1 MQIRSGH
8 HFADDRPCCAHRG
21 LKEGGAQVSGP
32 TKTNLLDVARKAGVS
47 QTTVSR
53 YFNEPGKIREETRKR
68 ISQAIADL
76 DFVPSMTAR
85 TLAMSR
91 SHTIG
96 AIVPTFDH
104 ALFARELNDMAD
116 QLFKAGYALIIAS
129 DQYEPG
135 QETDLVRTMIARNVD
150 GLLLVG
156 LEREPGIYDLL
167 DRRGIPY
174 VTTWTIDREV
184 SRPQVGADKFAAAHA
199 IADHLLDLGHK
210 RFAVI
215 EFPVANNDRART
227 RLRGFRTAIE
237 ARGLSLPNEVV
248 FEEPPAYEA
257 GGRILRSILES
268 NAPPTALLCGTDVF
282 AIGALL
288 EAKRLGLNLP
298 AEISISGFD
307 NLPIA
312 PLLDPPL
319 TTIDLAVRET
329 GQLAARYLLRKIEG
343 ADPPGISVARHELIL
358 GGSTGRPGR
367 YLFHP
372 G

>member
-1 MQIRSGH
+1 MKS
-8 HFADDRPCCAHRG
+8 
-21 LKEGGAQVSGP
+21 P

-53 YFNEPGKIREETRKR
+53 YFNEPGKIREETQER
-68 ISQAIADL
+68 ISQAIAEL

-116 QLFKAGYALIIAS
+116 RLSQAGYALLIGS
-129 DQYEPG
+129 GQYEPG
-135 QETDLVRTMIARNVD
+135 QETDLVRTMIGRNVD

-156 LEREPGIYDLL
+156 LDRDPAIYDLL
-167 DRRGIPY
+167 DRRAVPY

-184 SRPQVGADKFAAAHA
+184 ARPQVGADKFAAAHE
-199 IADHLLDLGHK
+199 ITDHLLDLGHT

-215 EFPVANNDRART
+215 EFPLEHNDRART

-237 ARGLSLPNEVV
+237 ARGLVLPDDAV
-248 FEEPPAYEA
+248 FEEDPSYET
-257 GGRILRSILES
+257 GGRVLRSIMER
-268 NAPPTALLCGTDVF
+268 NAPPTALLCSTDVF

-288 EAKRLGLNLP
+288 EAQRLGVNVP
-298 AEISISGFD
+298 SDISISGFD

-312 PLLDPPL
+312 SLLDPSL

-329 GQLAARYLLRKIEG
+329 GQLAADYLHTKIEG
-343 ADPPGISVARHELIL
+343 GDPPIISVARHKLII
-358 GGSTGRPGR
+358 GQSTGRPR
-367 YLFHP
+367 SRPRNTLDLT
-372 G
+372 